1 MRADLQN
8 YLIAKSQGLVGNTSS
23 ARKTGRYGSNMK
35 SMSSTHS
42 YIAPT
47 LEGQID
53 IRSDRL
59 TKNTPVMAA
68 QVKALHDSCYVQ
80 PEKNPRVIQDTN
92 PVKSNAWR
100 DALQRHENSVAQQ
113 KGFNETVMK
122 KHYQQIKSDT
132 DVIDRE
138 NETRRQKQ

>member
-1 MRADLQN
+1 MGGELQN
-8 YLIAKSQGLVGNTSS
+8 YLIAKSQGLVGNSS
-23 ARKTGRYGSNMK
+23 SNRKTGRYGSNMK
-35 SMSSTHS
+35 SMSSTQS
-42 YIAPT
+42 YLAPT

-80 PEKNPRVIQDTN
+80 PEKNPRVIQDSN

-100 DALQRHENSVAQQ
+100 DALMRHEDKIAQQ

-122 KHYQQIKSDT
+122 KHYDKI
-132 DVIDRE
+132 
-138 NETRRQKQ
+138 